1 MILNF
6 TDYKKKDTLNVS
18 ICSIHYLLLRKN
30 FNMLN
35 RLPLFITIP
44 LFFITTMQ
52 VWKGYHYFFD
62 KNNPEITIIG
72 IENNGYYKGDLAC
85 IIEGKDTYKVQSM
98 KIMLDGKLFSSSY
111 HKINKSK
118 FQYPIKFALL
128 NDGAHTLSIEL
139 EKSSYKERKSVKE
152 IVFFIDNKPLLADFT
167 KNEYKVFQGRTL
179 HLQFHVNKPI
189 AKAEISV
196 LSHTYTCIQE
206 NDASSIY
213 ECFIPVPWDTQSNE
227 YPFFI
232 IIQDLTGNELRLDS
246 KLQVIPFPFLK
257 QSIHVDSKKIAT
269 EAEIGMKH
277 QELEKALDELTKKSP
292 AKKLWHGLFYVPLE
306 LKKITTEY
314 GTMRVTQDRGIRSH
328 TALDLVGRPKGGIW
342 ASQDGIIVL
351 KERYAL
357 SGNTIVIDHGYG
369 ILSLYYHLD
378 SFASVS
384 VGDSIKKGLP
394 IGTEG
399 MTGYANGYH
408 LHWEIRVNNIPV
420 DPMQWTKNDF

>member
-1 MILNF
+1 M
-6 TDYKKKDTLNVS
+6 
-18 ICSIHYLLLRKN
+18 
-30 FNMLN
+30 
-35 RLPLFITIP
+35 
-44 LFFITTMQ
+44 
-52 VWKGYHYFFD
+52 
-62 KNNPEITIIG
+62 
-72 IENNGYYKGDLAC
+72 
-85 IIEGKDTYKVQSM
+85 
-98 KIMLDGKLFSSSY
+98 
-111 HKINKSK
+111 
-118 FQYPIKFALL
+118 
-128 NDGAHTLSIEL
+128 
-139 EKSSYKERKSVKE
+139 
-152 IVFFIDNKPLLADFT
+152 
-167 KNEYKVFQGRTL
+167 
-179 HLQFHVNKPI
+179 QFHVNKPI

-328 TALDLVGRPKGGIW
+328 TALDLVGRPKGVIW